1 MEETK
6 LIEQPN
12 SVKFGINAKGL
23 FSAEVKCYGSSGP
36 DALEKATKIASEVE
50 LIIKTKNSL

>member
-23 FSAEVKCYGSSGP
+23 FSVEVKCYGITP
-36 DALEKATKIASEVE
+36 EDALTKATKIASEVE